1 MAGYKYFTVLTD
13 KGKELL
19 AEAIANE
26 TTLDFTEMAVGDSN
40 GISYNPTSD
49 MTALKHVTYRAAIG
63 SMRINAKDKNIMEFE
78 FVVPASVGGFY
89 IREAGLYSSDGTL
102 IAISRLPEQYK
113 ADMAEGAG
121 SSMTVRMYIAI
132 SSDAQ
137 IYITVPASITYATQ
151 TYVIEEF
158 KKHKADS
165 NPHVQYVLNEIYSAK
180 IDELQ
185 EDINSKAANTH
196 NHDSTYLKKT
206 DASST
211 YLNKTDAGNTYA
223 TKEALNSG
231 LAGKAASNHTHS
243 NYAAN
248 NHNHDSVYSKTNHTH
263 SNYAASSHS
272 HAFSSITGS
281 MDLTDNRLKG
291 LLPISKGGT
300 NSQDGFGWK
309 NAYSDAEFNAKIGLK
324 YPFNTQ
330 QLASAIIKLNR
341 PVFCMVYGWRQGERF
356 ITDFPGSAA
365 SHRTIINYFD
375 KNQFYIETIDPF
387 NLTTYI
393 CNVSGGVAGKWIK
406 TRNDDGSIPESLI
419 PATQKVT
426 VADGVTWIETPLSNG
441 KSMLYGIAQKTTTG
455 DGLST
460 SFWKMIPPKSIDAST
475 IQLKANYLANLIFSS
490 LFINTYGSII
500 DGGYKNI
507 VVSESFTDVVTPIH
521 NFLLTMQAITA

>member
-1 MAGYKYFTVLTD
+1 MSGYKYYAVLTD

-49 MTALKHVTYRAAIG
+49 MTDLKHVTYRGAIG

-78 FVVPASVGGFY
+78 FVVPADTGGFY
-89 IREAGLYSSDGTL
+89 IREAGLYAKDGTL
-102 IAISRLPEQYK
+102 IVISRVGEQYK
-113 ADMAEGAG
+113 PTLEEGAG

-151 TYVIEEF
+151 NYVQEEF

-185 EDINSKAANTH
+185 EDINSKAEGTH

-211 YLNKTDAGNTYA
+211 YA
-223 TKEALNSG
+223 TKTEMKNG

-263 SNYAASSHS
+263 SNYAANNHNHDSVYSKTNHTHSNYASSSHNHDS
-272 HAFSSITGS
+272 VYLKKTDSISLPVGFIYIQLRGQSTPDELFGSSGKWQDISNTYAGEFFRAVGGNSGNFGNTQAEGLPNITGNS
-281 MDLTDNRLKG
+281 
-291 LLPISKGGT
+291 GT
-300 NSQDGFGWK
+300 IN
-309 NAYSDAEFNAKIGLK
+309 
-324 YPFNTQ
+324 
-330 QLASAIIKLNR
+330 LAQYETGAGTGAL
-341 PVFCMVYGWRQGERF
+341 RQ
-356 ITDFPGSAA
+356 
-365 SHRTIINYFD
+365 
-375 KNQFYIETIDPF
+375 
-387 NLTTYI
+387 
-393 CNVSGGVAGKWIK
+393 
-406 TRNDDGSIPESLI
+406 
-419 PATQKVT
+419 
-426 VADGVTWIETPLSNG
+426 
-441 KSMLYGIAQKTTTG
+441 
-455 DGLST
+455 
-460 SFWKMIPPKSIDAST
+460 
-475 IQLKANYLANLIFSS
+475 
-490 LFINTYGSII
+490 I
-500 DGGYKNI
+500 DGGIAMGSAINVINKPIITFNASLSNSIYGA
-507 VVSESFTDVVTPIH
+507 STHVTPYNSAVRIWKKI
-521 NFLLTMQAITA
+521 A

>member
-26 TTLDFTEMAVGDSN
+26 TALDFTEMAVGDSN
-40 GISYNPTSD
+40 GTSYEPTSD

-63 SMRINAKDKNIMEFE
+63 SMKINAEDKNIMEFE

-121 SSMTVRMYIAI
+121 SSMTVRILVAI

-137 IYITVPASITYATQ
+137 IYITVPASITYATK
-151 TYVIEEF
+151 TYVTEEF

-165 NPHVQYVLNEIYSAK
+165 NPHVQYVLNEIYSDK

-196 NHDSTYLKKT
+196 NHDSTYLK
-206 DASST
+206 
-211 YLNKTDAGNTYA
+211 KTDAGNTYA

-263 SNYAASSHS
+263 SNYASSSHS
-272 HAFSSITGS
+272 HDFSSITGS
-281 MDLTDNRLKG
+281 MNFADNRLKG

-300 NSQDGFGWK
+300 GNATGLNYINYAGLYPSICTILGIGYKPRTIQEFWNEMKGYVEVSFLARKSDGITDLPANNYFYINITKQDGHLSW
-309 NAYSDAEFNAKIGLK
+309 I
-324 YPFNTQ
+324 T
-330 QLASAIIKLNR
+330 IKS
-341 PVFCMVYGWRQGERF
+341 WR
-356 ITDFPGSAA
+356 S
-365 SHRTIINYFD
+365 N
-375 KNQFYIETIDPF
+375 
-387 NLTTYI
+387 TTYLAYVADNI
-393 CNVSGGVAGKWIK
+393 VSDWVMV
-406 TRNDDGSIPESLI
+406 RNYDGSIP
-419 PATQKVT
+419 
-426 VADGVTWIETPLSNG
+426 
-441 KSMLYGIAQKTTTG
+441 
-455 DGLST
+455 
-460 SFWKMIPPKSIDAST
+460 
-475 IQLKANYLANLIFSS
+475 ANLISPTVLKYENSDGVWTETKLTTGEVMLEGYIKNNSGGDIS
-490 LFINTYGSII
+490 LPKTVNVDNTYVRISYNGGTFSMGNTSPSYTIESNRILINMDNNNIDSLDISI
-500 DGGYKNI
+500 
-507 VVSESFTDVVTPIH
+507 VA
-521 NFLLTMQAITA
+521 FLA